1 MEREAMEFDVVIV
14 GGGPA
19 GLSAA
24 IALKQQHAS
33 LTVCV
38 LEKGAE
44 IGAHLL
50 SGALL
55 DPIALKELLPERWQQ
70 APLGV
75 QVEDDRVHLLQSET
89 RALQLPHWAVPPRMH
104 NDGCHIISL
113 GNLCRWLA
121 REAEALGVEIY
132 PGFVASELILEEGRV
147 RGVITGDL
155 GLDKEGNPKAD
166 HVPGMALYGRYT
178 LFAEGARGHLGKL
191 LIKEFQLESHAQP
204 QHYAIGFKELW
215 QVPASQSHPGRVL
228 HGSGWPLGEQSGGKS
243 QGGFYLYHMEANQ
256 VAVGLI
262 VDLNYQNPWLSPF
275 DEFQRLKHHPL
286 IAQTLQGGERIS
298 YGARA
303 ITKGGWH
310 SLPRMYFPG
319 GLLIGCDA
327 GTLDFSRIKG
337 IHSAMKS
344 AMLAAQ
350 TVAMSLRGGDE
361 GGRDLAEFNDALQ
374 QSWLGRELKAA
385 RNFGAALHR
394 YGPWLGGAFNWLEQR
409 LLSKLAKGF
418 TSLGSFSLLDKEPD
432 YRQLRLAS
440 RCQSIPYPKPDGK
453 LSFDKLSSV
462 YLANTSHDEDQPCH
476 LKLQDAS
483 IPVAVNLPTWGE
495 PAQRYCPAGVF
506 EIIEAESQG
515 TKSQPRLQINAA
527 NCIHCKTCDIKDPSQ
542 NILWTPPQGGSGPNY
557 SNM

>member
-24 IALKQQHAS
+24 IALKQHNAELS
-33 LTVCV
+33 VCL

-55 DPIALKELLPERWQQ
+55 DPVALKELLPESWQQ

-75 QVEDDRVHLLQSET
+75 EVNDDQVHLLQNDS
-89 RALQLPHWAVPPRMH
+89 RALQLPNWAVPPRMH
-104 NDGCHIISL
+104 NEGSRILSL
-113 GNLCRWLA
+113 GNLCRWLGQQ
-121 REAEALGVEIY
+121 AEQLGVEIY
-132 PGFVASELILEEGRV
+132 PGFTASELIMEAGRV
-147 RGVITGDL
+147 KGVITGDL
-155 GLDKEGNPKAD
+155 GLDRAGNPKAD
-166 HVPGMALYGRYT
+166 HVPGMALLGRYT
-178 LFAEGARGHLGKL
+178 LFAEGARGHLGKQ
-191 LIKEFQLESHAQP
+191 LIADFQLENAAQP

-215 QVPASQSHPGRVL
+215 QLPPGQGKPGRVL
-228 HGSGWPLGEQSGGKS
+228 HGSGWPLSEGKEDKS
-243 QGGFYLYHMEANQ
+243 QGGFYLYHLEQDQ

-262 VDLNYQNPWLSPF
+262 VDLNYRNPWLSPF

-286 IAQTLQGGERIS
+286 IAAALQGGERIS

-303 ITKGGWH
+303 IAKGGWH
-310 SLPRMYFPG
+310 SLPRMHFPG

-337 IHSAMKS
+337 IHTAMKS
-344 AMLAAQ
+344 GMLAAK

-361 GGRDLAEFNDALQ
+361 GGRDLAEYGDALQ
-374 QSWLGRELKAA
+374 QSWLAHELKTA

-394 YGPWLGGAFNWLEQR
+394 WGPWLGGAFNWLEQQLFAR
-409 LLSKLAKGF
+409 SSPF
-418 TSLGSFSLLDKEPD
+418 TLLDKEPD
-432 YRQLRLAS
+432 YRQLRMAS
-440 RCQSIPYPKPDGK
+440 RCQPIDYPKPDGR

-476 LKLQDAS
+476 LKLQDET
-483 IPVAVNLPTWGE
+483 IPVAVNLPTWAE

-506 EIIEAESQG
+506 EILGSESL
-515 TKSQPRLQINAA
+515 PRLQINAA

-542 NILWTPPQGGSGPNY
+542 NIVWTPPQGGSGPNY
-557 SNM
+557 PNM

>member
-24 IALKQQHAS
+24 IALKQHNAELS
-33 LTVCV
+33 VCL

-55 DPIALKELLPERWQQ
+55 DPVALKELLPESWQQ

-75 QVEDDRVHLLQSET
+75 EVNDDQVHLLQSDS
-89 RALQLPHWAVPPRMH
+89 RALQLPNWAVPPRMH
-104 NDGCHIISL
+104 NEGSRIISL
-113 GNLCRWLA
+113 GNLCRWLGQQ
-121 REAEALGVEIY
+121 AEQLGVEIY
-132 PGFVASELILEEGRV
+132 PGFTASELIMEAGRV
-147 RGVITGDL
+147 KGVITGDL
-155 GLDKEGNPKAD
+155 GLDRAGNPKAD
-166 HVPGMALYGRYT
+166 HVPGMALLGRYT
-178 LFAEGARGHLGKL
+178 LFAEGARGHLGKQ
-191 LIKEFQLESHAQP
+191 LIADFHLENSAQP

-215 QVPASQSHPGRVL
+215 QLPPGQGKAGQVL
-228 HGSGWPLGEQSGGKS
+228 HGSGWPLSEGKEDKS
-243 QGGFYLYHMEANQ
+243 QGGFYLYHLEQDQ

-262 VDLNYQNPWLSPF
+262 VDLNYRNPWLSPF

-286 IAQTLQGGERIS
+286 IAAALQGSERIS

-303 ITKGGWH
+303 IAKGGWH
-310 SLPRMYFPG
+310 SLPRMHFPG

-337 IHSAMKS
+337 IHTAMKS
-344 AMLAAQ
+344 GMLAAK

-361 GGRDLAEFNDALQ
+361 GGRDLAEYGDALQ
-374 QSWLGRELKAA
+374 QSWLAHELKTA

-394 YGPWLGGAFNWLEQR
+394 WGPWLGGTFNWLEQR
-409 LLSKLAKGF
+409 LFANSSPF
-418 TSLGSFSLLDKEPD
+418 TLLDKEPD
-432 YRQLRLAS
+432 YRQLRMAS
-440 RCQSIPYPKPDGK
+440 RCQPIDYPKPDGK

-476 LKLQDAS
+476 LKLQDET
-483 IPVAVNLPTWGE
+483 IPVAVNLPTWAE

-506 EIIEAESQG
+506 EILGSE
-515 TKSQPRLQINAA
+515 SQPRLQINAA

-542 NILWTPPQGGSGPNY
+542 NVVWTPPQGGSGPNY
-557 SNM
+557 PNM

>member
-24 IALKQQHAS
+24 IALKQHNAELS
-33 LTVCV
+33 VCL

-55 DPIALKELLPERWQQ
+55 DPVALKELLPESWQQ

-75 QVEDDRVHLLQSET
+75 EVNDDQVHLLQSDC
-89 RALQLPHWAVPPRMH
+89 RALQLPNWAVPPRMH
-104 NDGCHIISL
+104 NEGSRIISL
-113 GNLCRWLA
+113 GNLCRWLGQQ
-121 REAEALGVEIY
+121 AEQLGVEIY
-132 PGFVASELILEEGRV
+132 PGFTASELIMEAGRV
-147 RGVITGDL
+147 KGVITGDL
-155 GLDKEGNPKAD
+155 GLDRAGNPKAD
-166 HVPGMALYGRYT
+166 HVPGMALLGRYT
-178 LFAEGARGHLGKL
+178 LFAEGARGHLGKQ
-191 LIKEFQLESHAQP
+191 LIADFQLENAAQP

-215 QVPASQSHPGRVL
+215 QLPPGQGKPGRVL
-228 HGSGWPLGEQSGGKS
+228 HGSGWPLSEGKEDKS
-243 QGGFYLYHMEANQ
+243 QGGFYLYHLEQDQ

-262 VDLNYQNPWLSPF
+262 VDLNYRNPWLSPF

-286 IAQTLQGGERIS
+286 IAAALQGGERIS

-303 ITKGGWH
+303 IAKGGWH
-310 SLPRMYFPG
+310 SLPRMHFPG

-337 IHSAMKS
+337 IHTAMKS
-344 AMLAAQ
+344 GMLAAK

-361 GGRDLAEFNDALQ
+361 GGRDLAEYGDALQ
-374 QSWLGRELKAA
+374 QSWLAHELKTA

-394 YGPWLGGAFNWLEQR
+394 WGPWLGGAFNWLEQR
-409 LLSKLAKGF
+409 LFAHSSPF
-418 TSLGSFSLLDKEPD
+418 TLLDKEPD
-432 YRQLRLAS
+432 YRQLRMAS
-440 RCQSIPYPKPDGK
+440 RCQPIDYPKPDGR

-476 LKLQDAS
+476 LKLQDET
-483 IPVAVNLPTWGE
+483 IPVAVNLPTWAE

-506 EIIEAESQG
+506 EILGSESL
-515 TKSQPRLQINAA
+515 PRLQINAA

-542 NILWTPPQGGSGPNY
+542 NIVWTPPQGGCGPNY
-557 SNM
+557 PNM

>member
-24 IALKQQHAS
+24 IALKQHNAELS
-33 LTVCV
+33 VCL

-55 DPIALKELLPERWQQ
+55 DPVALKELLPESWQQ

-75 QVEDDRVHLLQSET
+75 EVNDDQVHLLQSDS
-89 RALQLPHWAVPPRMH
+89 RALQLPNWAVPPRMH
-104 NDGCHIISL
+104 NEGSRIISL
-113 GNLCRWLA
+113 GNLCRWLGQQ
-121 REAEALGVEIY
+121 AEQLGVEIY
-132 PGFVASELILEEGRV
+132 PGFTASELIMEAGRV
-147 RGVITGDL
+147 KGVITGDL
-155 GLDKEGNPKAD
+155 GLDRAGNPKAD
-166 HVPGMALYGRYT
+166 HVPGMALLGRYT
-178 LFAEGARGHLGKL
+178 LFAEGARGHLGKQ
-191 LIKEFQLESHAQP
+191 LIADFHLENAAQP

-215 QVPASQSHPGRVL
+215 QLSPGQGKAGQVL
-228 HGSGWPLGEQSGGKS
+228 HGSGWPLSEGKEDKS
-243 QGGFYLYHMEANQ
+243 QGGFYLYHLEQDQ

-262 VDLNYQNPWLSPF
+262 VDLNYRNPWLSPF

-286 IAQTLQGGERIS
+286 IAAALQGGERIS

-303 ITKGGWH
+303 IAKGGWH
-310 SLPRMYFPG
+310 SLPRMHFPG

-337 IHSAMKS
+337 IHTAMKS
-344 AMLAAQ
+344 GMLAAK

-361 GGRDLAEFNDALQ
+361 GGRDLAEYGDALQ
-374 QSWLGRELKAA
+374 QSWLAHELKTA

-394 YGPWLGGAFNWLEQR
+394 WGPWLGGAFNWLEQR
-409 LLSKLAKGF
+409 LFPRTSPF
-418 TSLGSFSLLDKEPD
+418 TLLDKEPD
-432 YRQLRLAS
+432 YRQLRMAS
-440 RCQSIPYPKPDGK
+440 RCQPIDYPKPDGK

-476 LKLQDAS
+476 LKLQDET
-483 IPVAVNLPTWGE
+483 IPVAVNLPTWAE

-506 EIIEAESQG
+506 EILGSE
-515 TKSQPRLQINAA
+515 SQPRLQINAA

-542 NILWTPPQGGSGPNY
+542 NIVWTPPQGGSGPNY
-557 SNM
+557 PNM